1 MVGSPADDPGRWDN
15 RVDGEDAMSE
25 DFQSKVIFL
34 ATQTITK
41 RQSDILRKLL
51 AGESLALEHGN
62 AWIGDE
68 RTSQRTIDALLRF
81 CAISTDWSGARV

>member
-41 RQSDILRKLL
+41 R
-51 AGESLALEHGN
+51 
-62 AWIGDE
+62 
-68 RTSQRTIDALLRF
+68 
-81 CAISTDWSGARV
+81 